1 MEAVQN
7 EVINNLRAT
16 FKETDLFKVYQV
28 PQATAR
34 PISQTVRQ
42 ISNDCILTLHAALR
56 PLSKVLLRVLQVVP
70 AAPCSALR
78 SSLPRQQCAAHR
90 PCALIAQDIG
100 SLETSA
106 PEVAAKCPSLL
117 KLRDQL
123 YSAKF
128 RALMEQLTGCG
139 TFRQPTR

>member
-42 ISNDCILTLHAALR
+42 ISNDCILTLHCPPALEQGTTGT
-56 PLSKVLLRVLQVVP
+56 PGSTSSTLP
-70 AAPCSALR
+70 LR

-90 PCALIAQDIG
+90 PCALLAQDIG

-128 RALMEQLTGCG
+128 RTLMEQLTGCG
-139 TFRQPTR
+139 TCRQPTR